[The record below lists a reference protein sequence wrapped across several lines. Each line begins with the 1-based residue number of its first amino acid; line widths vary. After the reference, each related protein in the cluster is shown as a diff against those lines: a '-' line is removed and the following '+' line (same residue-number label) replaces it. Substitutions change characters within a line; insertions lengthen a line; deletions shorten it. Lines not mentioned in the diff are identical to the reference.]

1 MGSLQEM
8 RVQQVRDLNSTV
20 FLGIAT
26 GFFLLAPKARIRAL
40 MTDPVL
46 RATSYFA
53 LASSVVSDLL
63 HTQKWPEEGEK
74 RFELNFK
81 KMNVGSIHVLTGFV
95 LDVIIFGL
103 LVFKKI
109 ET

>member
-26 GFFLLAPKARIRAL
+26 GFFLLAPKKRVRAV

-53 LASSVVSDLL
+53 LASSVCHGAPSKFGALVLRIPS
-63 HTQKWPEEGEK
+63 
-74 RFELNFK
+74 NFIS
-81 KMNVGSIHVLTGFV
+81 VHFA
-95 LDVIIFGL
+95 
-103 LVFKKI
+103 
-109 ET
+109 

>member
-26 GFFLLAPKARIRAL
+26 GFFLLAPKARVRAL

-63 HTQKWPEEGEK
+63 YTQKWPEEGEK
-74 RFELNFK
+74 QFKLNFK